1 MALDILRSAKSIL
14 KIDDLTIDNVV
25 FKLHYRV
32 TVAIFIGSSLVG
44 VAKQYFGDPINCQT
58 SSGVSSKVL
67 DDYCWIH
74 STFHV
79 RNEYQ
84 VKRMIMIPENHSDEE
99 KIEYE
104 GKCWLCRGP
113 GVITRQTQIRRQLG
127 IFPQLQLSGPEPDP
141 GHLVLPVGPLHSH
154 PTGGIILHTEKN
166 LENLRGRSNRL
177 IW

>member
-32 TVAIFIGSSLVG
+32 TVAIFIGSSLIG

-84 VKRMIMIPENHSDEE
+84 VNRMSSNHSGE
-99 KIEYE
+99 KNAKYE

-113 GVITRQTQIRRQLG
+113 RVVAGETQVRRQLR
-127 IFPQLQLSGPEPDP
+127 IFPQLQLPGPEPDAR
-141 GHLVLPVGPLHSH
+141 HLVLPVGPHHPHS
-154 PTGGIILHTEKN
+154 PGGIILHTEKN
-166 LENLRGRSNRL
+166 MENLRGRSNRL